1 MSNYCCVETGRI
13 KNMIDIRTF
22 VECAS
27 LIPFKTA
34 GCKVY
39 ALSRTKSTLDSLV
52 EECLDIIPIVA
63 DLCDWDGTREKL
75 EQLEVLYKLANIAGI
90 AGHGHDYAAVNCPK
104 EYINHLLDNNLLSAI
119 NCSQVVAKKMI
130 EAGVK
135 GSIVNSSSISGMSGF
150 PMCLPY
156 AVSKAGMDMVT
167 KQFALELGP
176 HEIRVNSV
184 NLGLVNTPLVQSLIE
199 KGKYTVDTFT
209 SRSPIGR
216 ISTVEEIVVPILY
229 LLSSHSSM
237 VTSQM
242 HVVDGGCLSNITVK
256 V

>member
-1 MSNYCCVETGRI
+1 MPFDFKGKKVLVTGAGKGIGRGVAI
-13 KNMIDIRTF
+13 ALK
-22 VECAS
+22 
-27 LIPFKTA
+27 KA

-52 EECLDIIPIVA
+52 EECPDIIQIVA
-63 DLCDWDGTREKL
+63 DLSDWEGTREKL
-75 EQLEVLYKLANIAGI
+75 EQLEVLDGLANIAGI
-90 AGHGHDYAAVNCPK
+90 AGHDYAAVNCPK

-135 GSIVNSSSISGMSGF
+135 GSIVNCSSISGMAAF

-176 HEIRVNSV
+176 HKIRVNSV
-184 NLGLVNTPLVQSLIE
+184 DPGLVNTPLVQSLIE
-199 KGKYTVDTFT
+199 KGRCSVETFS
-209 SRSPIGR
+209 SRSPMGR
-216 ISTVEEIVVPILY
+216 IPTVEEIVGPILY
-229 LLSSHSSM
+229 LLSEHSTM
-237 VTSQM
+237 VTGQM